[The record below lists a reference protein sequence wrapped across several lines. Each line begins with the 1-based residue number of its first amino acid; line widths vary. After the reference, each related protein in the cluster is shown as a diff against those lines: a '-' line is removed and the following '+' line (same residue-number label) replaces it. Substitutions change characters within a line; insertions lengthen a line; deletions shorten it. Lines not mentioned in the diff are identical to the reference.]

1 MIVNMKNLFLIL
13 LLIATVP
20 VCAQTDR
27 TAAIK
32 GLVDTKSYDFHATT
46 ATSMDGMVKSLTSDY
61 LVKMTPDS
69 ITGFLPYFGRAS
81 APTMDGDGINFSTKD
96 YSYDSRPTKKGGWEI
111 TIRPKDDGK
120 RSVSQLYF
128 SIMSNGLT
136 TIRVMAPNKDP
147 ITFDG
152 EITSPGAQ

>member
-1 MIVNMKNLFLIL
+1 MKDLFLIFL
-13 LLIATVP
+13 LATTVP
-20 VCAQTDR
+20 VCAQADR

-32 GLVDTKSYDFHATT
+32 ALVDAKSYDFHATT
-46 ATSMDGMVKSLTSDY
+46 ATAMDGMVKNLTSEY
-61 LVKMTPDS
+61 LVKVTPDS
-69 ITGFLPYFGRAS
+69 IVGFLPYFGRAN
-81 APTMDGDGINFSTKD
+81 APTMDGDGISFTTKD
-96 YSYDSRPTKKGGWEI
+96 FSYDSRPTKKGGWEI
-111 TIRPKDDGK
+111 TIRPKADAK

-128 SIMSNGLT
+128 SIRSNGLT

>member
-1 MIVNMKNLFLIL
+1 MKYLFFFLALAAAI
-13 LLIATVP
+13 P
-20 VCAQTDR
+20 VCAQDDR

-32 GLVDTKSYDFHATT
+32 GLTDAKSYDFHATT
-46 ATSMDGMVKSLTSDY
+46 ATAMDGMVKNLTSEY
-61 LVKMTPDS
+61 LVKITPDS
-69 ITGFLPYFGRAS
+69 IVGILPYFGRAN
-81 APTMDGDGINFSTKD
+81 APTMDGDGISFATKD
-96 YSYDSRPTKKGGWEI
+96 FSYDSRTTKKGGWEI

-128 SIMSNGLT
+128 SIRSNGLT

>member
-1 MIVNMKNLFLIL
+1 MKSFFLIL
-13 LLIATVP
+13 FIAAAVP
-20 VCAQTDR
+20 VCAQADR

-32 GLVDTKSYDFHATT
+32 GLVDAKSYDFHATT
-46 ATSMDGMVKSLTSDY
+46 ATAMDGMVKSLTSDY
-61 LVKMTPDS
+61 LVKMAPDS
-69 ITGFLPYFGRAS
+69 ISGSLPYFGRAS
-81 APTMDGDGINFSTKD
+81 APTMDGDGINFTTKD
-96 YSYDSRPTKKGGWEI
+96 FSYDARPTKKGGWEI
-111 TIRPKDDGK
+111 TIRPNDDGK

-128 SIMSNGLT
+128 SIRSNGLT